1 MLKVD
6 HINGHKM
13 KKYYKNLISKN
24 GRNRLEHG
32 GTMQKGQITWNE
44 KEKKS
49 ESQGK
54 ARPNLWFC

>member
-1 MLKVD
+1 
-6 HINGHKM
+6 M